1 MGVCVCVCVCVC
13 VVSVDGKKVGS
24 LKTLDVFGEGALFG
38 ERKRSATVVAKEE
51 LQLLVLER
59 TDMEKLMG
67 SGDLDA
73 TCVSALE
80 AVSKRRESTNILVLK
95 ETVAE

>member
-1 MGVCVCVCVCVC
+1 MSGTC
-13 VVSVDGKKVGS
+13 VVSVDGKTVGS
-24 LKTLDVFGEGALFG
+24 LRALDGFGGGALFG
-38 ERKRSATVVAKEE
+38 ERKRSATVMVKEE

-80 AVSKRRESTNILVLK
+80 AVSKRRQSVNILVLK
-95 ETVAE
+95 ETAAEV

>member
-1 MGVCVCVCVCVC
+1 M
-13 VVSVDGKKVGS
+13 
-24 LKTLDVFGEGALFG
+24 FGESALFG
-38 ERKRSATVVAKEE
+38 EQKRLATVVAKEE

-73 TCVSALE
+73 TCVL
-80 AVSKRRESTNILVLK
+80 
-95 ETVAE
+95 